1 MISVKGRTT
10 AAGRQR
16 RAQPSS
22 QHHAEFRRPS
32 RVLLAAVIGAFG
44 ERGTE
49 GFPHVHHR
57 QANFPTATVF
67 TAAQLGAEG
76 VRHGA
81 TVVIGNGYVPGHAE
95 LTLDLLRRDR
105 AVRELFE
112 REYAR

>member
-1 MISVKGRTT
+1 MRDTIASGIGSLLAVI
-10 AAGRQR
+10 A
-16 RAQPSS
+16 S
-22 QHHAEFRRPS
+22 HVRRPPTWRTDAPHHS
-32 RVLLAAVIGAFG
+32 RTRVRTGALTEFG
-44 ERGTE
+44 EERY
-49 GFPHVHHR
+49 F
-57 QANFPTATVF
+57 FFTATVF

-76 VRHGA
+76 VGHGA